1 MINVLF
7 AESAGRY
14 VRLDVFSVGII
25 PADIDFRRIAVAA
38 ENKKRRRDMLL
49 IGGILLI
56 SGIALLLT
64 LLFRAPG
71 DQVVVEV
78 DGAVFGTYDLHKDA
92 EIQIETENGGY
103 NVLVITDGFAAVTQ
117 ASCPDKLCVHQHRIS
132 HSDES
137 IICLPNKVVISI
149 VTHNET

>member
-1 MINVLF
+1 MHSQRGLCRQTPV
-7 AESAGRY
+7 SG
-14 VRLDVFSVGII
+14 G
-25 PADIDFRRIAVAA
+25 IAVSA
-38 ENKKRRRDMLL
+38 ENKKCRRDLLL
-49 IGGILLI
+49 IAGILLV
-56 SGIALLLT
+56 GGAALLLT
-64 LLFRAPG
+64 LLLKAPG

-92 EIQIETENGGY
+92 EIRIETEDGGY

-132 HSDES
+132 RSDES

-149 VTHNET
+149 ATHNGS